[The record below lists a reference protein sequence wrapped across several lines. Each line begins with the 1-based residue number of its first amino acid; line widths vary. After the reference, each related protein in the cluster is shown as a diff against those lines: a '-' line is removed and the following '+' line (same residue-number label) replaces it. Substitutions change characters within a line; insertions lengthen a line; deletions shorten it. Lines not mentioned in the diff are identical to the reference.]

1 VSLFQYPERT
11 KVATVILVNF
21 LSFGRFIQ
29 SISVSSCILFDYT
42 GKAIAF
48 DHFPPDLIDQLHTVA
63 NQINDAAYIFKK
75 IPAKNGQGFRF
86 LHFSIGQVIVD
97 E

>member
-1 VSLFQYPERT
+1 
-11 KVATVILVNF
+11 LVNF

-29 SISVSSCILFDYT
+29 SISVSGCILFDYT

-48 DHFPPDLIDQLHTVA
+48 DHFHPDLIDQPHTVA